1 MNYEEYETRMKAQK
15 RKPVEREHYEEIVEK
30 AYMALGDVDKDE
42 FCGLSDKTI
51 GAIRWLA
58 DRAETAERAAQKAIA
73 NERAAAEQLAA
84 AQQANAEALK
94 RIEELAANVAERNAL
109 LETLVADM
117 TPGEVVRT
125 MLAMA

>member
-73 NERAAAEQLAA
+73 NERAAENQLTAAE
-84 AQQANAEALK
+84 QANAEAMK
-94 RIEELAANVAERNAL
+94 RIEELAANVTERNAL

-125 MLAMA
+125 MLGLA

>member
-1 MNYEEYETRMKAQK
+1 MNYEEYTTRMNAQK

-73 NERAAAEQLAA
+73 NERAAAERLAA

-94 RIEELAANVAERNAL
+94 RIEELAANVTERNAL